1 MEKMKRITKY
11 INIIILIMIAS
22 VMLVACGKKKSNEVK
37 GFENQVE
44 TLISAN
50 FYIKMKQIT
59 VSSETEIIR
68 EYARSDYNVIQLVTA
83 KSLET
88 NKVLDQERKLFKG
101 DKTYGTFFNFNV
113 SNKTYTVEND
123 VFTSAYVYKF
133 DTDYKDTGSE
143 LIQGEMLDYI
153 RYETTSSS
161 CTYFYRKGDKVKYFR
176 EVSPV
181 SDITYE
187 VKLICKKIPQS
198 AGFNFEIPKGYTL
211 TDR

>member
-1 MEKMKRITKY
+1 MEKFKSLSKY
-11 INIIILIMIAS
+11 VNSLILILLAC
-22 VMLVACGKKKSNEVK
+22 VMLVACGKKKSDEVK

-50 FYIKMKQIT
+50 FYIKMKQLT
-59 VSSETEIIR
+59 ASSDTEIIR
-68 EYARSDYNVIQLVTA
+68 EYARSDYNVIQVVTA

-88 NKVLDQERKLFKG
+88 SKVLEQERKMFKG
-101 DKTYGTFFNFNV
+101 NKTYGTFYNFNV
-113 SNKTYTVEND
+113 SNKTYTIEED
-123 VFTSAYVYKF
+123 AFTSAYIYKF

-143 LIQGEMLDYI
+143 MVNGEKLEFV

-161 CTYFYRKGDKVKYFR
+161 YTYFYRKGDRVKYFR

-187 VKLICKKIPQS
+187 VKLVCKKIPQS
-198 AGFNFEIPKGYTL
+198 AGFNFDIPKGYTQSN
-211 TDR
+211 